1 MWFVVLYVNFFRFTD
16 GKLIISNTCTNTH
29 AYNSRY
35 QILPFISKLRRKLR
49 AHQKN
54 ARRQKDGTKIV
65 HLMSLPTIQLVE
77 FTVDKRNYKQRQ
89 NTFFL
94 TIIDWL
100 KISFKKII
108 IFFSQIKMRPSR
120 PFDCSFLSDEI
131 FNELLA
137 YIFRLVL
144 SLTNTRKKSLVC
156 CVYSRLAA
164 DSFSTT
170 VKKGTAAASSPHC
183 GGGRQCSQM
192 QRLILKNIYLTFYY
206 FEID

>member
-1 MWFVVLYVNFFRFTD
+1 MSVNFFRFTD
-16 GKLIISNTCTNTH
+16 GKLIISNNTCTAHTH
-29 AYNSRY
+29 TTRY

-54 ARRQKDGTKIV
+54 APTDDKKMEQKYV
-65 HLMSLPTIQLVE
+65 HLMPLPTIQLVE

-89 NTFFL
+89 NTFFPI
-94 TIIDWL
+94 IIDWL

-108 IFFSQIKMRPSR
+108 LFFSQIKMRPSR

-144 SLTNTRKKSLVC
+144 SLTNTRKKARFAAFFRGSPLIHSKQLSKKTRPQLV
-156 CVYSRLAA
+156 RRIAA
-164 DSFSTT
+164 GVGNAEVHFE
-170 VKKGTAAASSPHC
+170 KY
-183 GGGRQCSQM
+183 
-192 QRLILKNIYLTFYY
+192 LFIILKFI
-206 FEID
+206 